1 VGGVRASRAVVLHV
15 FIDTNV
21 YLDFFRFGQDTLD
34 ALRKLATAIRDGHVK
49 LWTTEQVRDELRRS
63 REGRVDESLRA
74 LDELR
79 PTSRMPSIAR
89 NLPDYQAL
97 DQARSAFDRELS
109 DARQQLVVQFNE
121 GELAADLVLE
131 ELLDLADTIAVTD
144 EIVEAA
150 RAARGPRQPTGEE
163 GVARRRHQLGGTA
176 LGL

>member
-1 VGGVRASRAVVLHV
+1 LVLEQGVSSGGGCASIPRRGLARL
-15 FIDTNV
+15 IDTNV

-89 NLPDYQAL
+89 EPA
-97 DQARSAFDRELS
+97 
-109 DARQQLVVQFNE
+109 
-121 GELAADLVLE
+121 
-131 ELLDLADTIAVTD
+131 
-144 EIVEAA
+144 
-150 RAARGPRQPTGEE
+150 
-163 GVARRRHQLGGTA
+163 
-176 LGL
+176 